1 MIRIFS
7 IIPRNSYGV
16 KNAFF
21 WQLCFAKILGEC
33 QNRSLYFCTHL
44 SAKMGVSIHCTQIE
58 KSISNFRNSFWKPW
72 FWHPISDF
80 GNHPDPEAPYWSCSE
95 ETPPV
100 GGPIFWQSHRSPMP
114 LSNFAPVGGAV
125 VRVAGPLLEP
135 PVPPLV
141 QLRAVP
147 GPWCGASVGT
157 TGSAPCAGA
166 SRQTCPPKNVR
177 SNRNFTSVY
186 AKKYDF
192 WPGKNAD
199 FTSRNGIFN
208 AKNVGKNVQKYRNFT
223 FVFLEAE

>member
-1 MIRIFS
+1 MRKWASASTVHKLKNRFQIF
-7 IIPRNSYGV
+7 V
-16 KNAFF
+16 
-21 WQLCFAKILGEC
+21 
-33 QNRSLYFCTHL
+33 T
-44 SAKMGVSIHCTQIE
+44 V
-58 KSISNFRNSFWKPW
+58 
-72 FWHPISDF
+72 F
-80 GNHPDPEAPYWSCSE
+80 GNHDFDIRSQISATTLTQRPPYWSCSE

-192 WPGKNAD
+192 GRERMP
-199 FTSRNGIFN
+199 TSPQG
-208 AKNVGKNVQKYRNFT
+208 T
-223 FVFLEAE
+223 VFLMQKTLAKTFKNIEISHSYSLKRNNSAYDFD